1 MQVCRIFP
9 QLKMPT
15 SALVPSIL
23 IVAIIGQSNTSA
35 AICAQANATAD
46 GGVNLPG
53 GAHSTSAKDAD
64 PLVEIKELM
73 DKGSFRLARQNLEEY
88 VVAHPDDVQARLVAG
103 RLYRQMGLT
112 SFSIVSYEEAR
123 RRSPQILEPY
133 LALSQMQLENL
144 NVELALSMG
153 REAVNIAPT
162 SKEARFALISA
173 LIANYSLIEANRE
186 LDRLLDDSPDDP
198 EVYYLGFK
206 LYQDGGELAKAREY
220 LDAAMRRRPDKIS
233 WLFDLSELCQSQG
246 KYLEA
251 RDAMLTYLKKMP
263 DSTRAQTKL
272 AEILEHG
279 LYDYDAA
286 QRVYEAILKDDP
298 ENPTA
303 LAGQLRLAKKQN
315 DLAAA
320 IKRAFWDFIGW
331 MTGSN

>member
-1 MQVCRIFP
+1 MCA
-9 QLKMPT
+9 PT
-15 SALVPSIL
+15 I
-23 IVAIIGQSNTSA
+23 
-35 AICAQANATAD
+35 ATI
-46 GGVNLPG
+46 PG
-53 GAHSTSAKDAD
+53 GAGNLTKNASNSATTKNTN
-64 PLVEIKELM
+64 PLVEISALM
-73 DKGSFRLARQNLEEY
+73 DKGSFRLARQKLEEY
-88 VVAHPDDVQARLVAG
+88 VAANPEDVQARLLAG

-112 SFSIVSYEEAR
+112 SFSIVAYEEAR
-123 RRSPQILEPY
+123 RRAPQMLEPY

-153 REAVNIAPT
+153 REAVNLAPT

-173 LIANYSLIEANRE
+173 LIANYNLMEANTE
-186 LDRLLDDSPDDP
+186 LERLLNDAPEDP

-206 LYQDGGELAKAREY
+206 LYQDSGELAKAREY
-220 LDAAMRRRPDKIS
+220 LDAALRIKPDKIS
-233 WLFDLSELCQSQG
+233 WLFDLSELCQAQG

-263 DSTRAQTKL
+263 DSTRAQAKL

-279 LYDYDAA
+279 LYDYDGA

-320 IKRAFWDFIGW
+320 IKRAFWDMIGW
-331 MTGSN
+331 MTGTKQR